1 MTKPDVN
8 YILRTHY
15 TNLSLRNLEPTM
27 DPHGNLTYI
36 KSIWQ
41 LNYANVTVQ
50 ELVDLVIE
58 GQKGYYPT
66 LTIEQALE
74 AVLDVLNKQD
84 VLNVLYISNTI
95 DRLGEDHKA
104 PFREL
109 QTMLDKDAGVFGI
122 DETLGIESIAALY
135 GQIGLSN
142 AYHLDKMKPGVIG
155 QLNAQP
161 YTVMIDDVVAGIC
174 GGAMGRIAH
183 KQEFV

>member
-1 MTKPDVN
+1 MSKPDVN
-8 YILRTHY
+8 YILQSHY
-15 TNLSLRNLEPTM
+15 SNLNLQTLEPTM
-27 DPHGNLTYI
+27 SHEEPTYI

-50 ELVDLVIE
+50 ELVDLVVD
-58 GQKGYYPT
+58 GQKKYYPT
-66 LTIEQALE
+66 LTIEKALE

-84 VLNVLYISNTI
+84 VLNVLYVSNTI
-95 DRLGEDHKA
+95 DRMGKEHKI
-104 PFREL
+104 PFRDL
-109 QTMLDKDAGVFGI
+109 QKMLDDDAGVFGI

-142 AYHLDKMKPGVIG
+142 AYHLDKVKPGVIG
-155 QLNAQP
+155 RLNAQP